1 MGANHLCCLTS
12 DAPDDEP
19 SRLCSSLTNSLRIA
33 DLHILQGERRSAGGF
48 HQPPLAIIR
57 MPTLTRE
64 CCPGTS
70 RHD

>member
-33 DLHILQGERRSAGGF
+33 DLHILQGGKTVSTRSTNS
-48 HQPPLAIIR
+48 LAIIR
-57 MPTLTRE
+57 MRPTLIRE